1 MPAHSNQ
8 APAVVGAVTGLQ
20 PLRTL
25 AAPTSVAVTAV
36 HLVPWLGDSA
46 NAQTVLLQD
55 TDCSDWHE
63 VADM

>member
-1 MPAHSNQ
+1 LQ
-8 APAVVGAVTGLQ
+8 A
-20 PLRTL
+20 LRTL